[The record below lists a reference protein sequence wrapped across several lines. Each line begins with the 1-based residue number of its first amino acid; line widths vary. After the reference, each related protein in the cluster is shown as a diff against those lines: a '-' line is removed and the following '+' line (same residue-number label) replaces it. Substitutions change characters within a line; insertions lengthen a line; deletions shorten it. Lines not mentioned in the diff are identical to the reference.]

1 MLKIYCIETVKN
13 ISLINKKE
21 NPLAYTYTQ
30 VIILWTSKFCLNMSD
45 WYSCKYVINWVCSA
59 RLELIQIVSL
69 ELISKHPEILRGYYY

>member
-1 MLKIYCIETVKN
+1 MLCGARQGGGKDLGEAGEGVNMLKIYCIETVKN

-45 WYSCKYVINWVCSA
+45 
-59 RLELIQIVSL
+59 
-69 ELISKHPEILRGYYY
+69 